1 MNTMHV
7 LVLDVSPACAHLH
20 VLYHLVVIAAA
31 TLLDGPCPR
40 GPNLFEQRPAQARQE
55 LHDVA
60 CIQACSAAAKYHSK
74 TDGAALLH
82 LLTAPRYMPHNE
94 QRYSP
99 TNSTGCLAIQHS
111 STPKTAALATSC
123 AYLAG
128 LTLPLGLGSSTRLIM
143 PSGPNTERS
152 VGTSRPLLTGP
163 GQQMVTPTFLYQ
175 GSSTE
180 QNERWALELCKFQE
194 VPFAAAACG
203 FDAAAKRCNQ
213 CLPVHDL
220 GCQRSKVAVECH
232 LGPCASQHGRGITTI
247 IASSS
252 RCVQQQSTAH
262 PMLNTANPKC
272 EMIASHLSR
281 LPGLALA
288 PWLPCWQ

>member
-1 MNTMHV
+1 MIHAVEGRQPMNTMHV

-40 GPNLFEQRPAQARQE
+40 GPNLFEQRPAQAWQE

-60 CIQACSAAAKYHSK
+60 CTQSVQCSSKYQSK
-74 TDGAALLH
+74 TVGAALLH
-82 LLTAPRYMPHNE
+82 LLTAPRSMPHNE

-111 STPKTAALATSC
+111 STSKNAALATSC

-180 QNERWALELCKFQE
+180 ENERWTLELCKQDFE
-194 VPFAAAACG
+194 GGAAMCCCCV
-203 FDAAAKRCNQ
+203 RC
-213 CLPVHDL
+213 
-220 GCQRSKVAVECH
+220 
-232 LGPCASQHGRGITTI
+232 
-247 IASSS
+247 
-252 RCVQQQSTAH
+252 
-262 PMLNTANPKC
+262 
-272 EMIASHLSR
+272 
-281 LPGLALA
+281 
-288 PWLPCWQ
+288 